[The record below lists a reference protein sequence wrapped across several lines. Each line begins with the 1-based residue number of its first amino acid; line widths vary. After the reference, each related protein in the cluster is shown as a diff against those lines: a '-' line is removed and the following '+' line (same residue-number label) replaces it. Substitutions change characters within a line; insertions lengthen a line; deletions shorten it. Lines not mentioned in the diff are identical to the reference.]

1 MMGSAPGRPAPSL
14 PGVVPPPSTSS
25 LPSGL
30 LAPDS
35 EPLTL
40 SSSLTEPGPVE
51 FDDNFF
57 NSPAPTQPEPA
68 ASDSVDG
75 ISDFFIGD
83 NDSSPP
89 SVTESKPEEVK
100 TDEVKTEE
108 VKTAEELNKEAEQPE
123 RKTSFWSGLWSRN
136 KDHGSKE
143 NILENEVE
151 GKFYIS
157 SLQLYIFQNSP
168 SLVTNM
174 RNE

>member
-14 PGVVPPPSTSS
+14 PGVVPPPSTST
-25 LPSGL
+25 LP
-30 LAPDS
+30 S

-68 ASDSVDG
+68 AQDSVDG

-89 SVTESKPEEVK
+89 SVTESKPEETK
-100 TDEVKTEE
+100 TEEVKTEE
-108 VKTAEELNKEAEQPE
+108 VKTAEESNKEAEQPE

-143 NILENEVE
+143 NILENEEE
-151 GKFYIS
+151 GKLHFLLTALYIS
-157 SLQLYIFQNSP
+157 KLPFASHQH
-168 SLVTNM
+168 
-174 RNE
+174 EK

>member
-1 MMGSAPGRPAPSL
+1 M
-14 PGVVPPPSTSS
+14 
-25 LPSGL
+25 
-30 LAPDS
+30 
-35 EPLTL
+35 
-40 SSSLTEPGPVE
+40 E

-57 NSPAPTQPEPA
+57 NSPTPTQPEPA
-68 ASDSVDG
+68 APDSVDG

-83 NDSSPP
+83 NEASPP

-100 TDEVKTEE
+100 TEEVKTEE
-108 VKTAEELNKEAEQPE
+108 VPAEESNKEAEQPE

-143 NILENEVE
+143 NILENEEE
-151 GKFYIS
+151 GKFIHFLLTALS
-157 SLQLYIFQNSP
+157 GIFQNSP